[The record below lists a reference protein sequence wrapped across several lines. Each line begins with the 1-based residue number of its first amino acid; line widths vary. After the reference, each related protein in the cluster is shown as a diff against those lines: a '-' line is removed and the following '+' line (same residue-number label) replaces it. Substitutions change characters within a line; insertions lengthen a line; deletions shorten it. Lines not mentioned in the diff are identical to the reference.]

1 MPASTAWNSYGIA
14 AEILRFYK
22 TETLKL

>member
-1 MPASTAWNSYGIA
+1 MPASAGWNSYGIA